1 MTFFFNGG
9 VEEPNEGEDRILV
22 PSPKEVAT
30 YDLKPEMSANGVC
43 DKLVEAMPP
52 KLAEVFGKLKL
63 L

>member
-1 MTFFFNGG
+1 MKDT
-9 VEEPNEGEDRILV
+9 PR
-22 PSPKEVAT
+22 
-30 YDLKPEMSANGVC
+30 EMS